1 MKALLITGTVREG
14 NKSQRV
20 AQQALKSFSKTGEA
34 KLFDLCEKE
43 VPLMEQ
49 RLSHDDSPP
58 EDVTEF
64 KELVDWCDII
74 LLVTP
79 EYNHSIPGALKNLID
94 YLYEE
99 YTGKAFAYITVS
111 AGGFGG
117 VRAQSHLNDI
127 TLALG
132 GRPGPSLHVSN
143 VNNHFSGEEVSE
155 EYIERLEG
163 FAEKV
168 EDFI

>member
-1 MKALLITGTVREG
+1 MKALLVTGTVREG
-14 NKSQRV
+14 NKSQQV
-20 AQQALKSFSKTGEA
+20 AKEALNYFSEAGDA

-58 EDVTEF
+58 EDVKEF
-64 KELVDWCDII
+64 RELVDWSDVVI
-74 LLVTP
+74 LVTP

-99 YTGKAFAYITVS
+99 YDGKAFSYITIS

-117 VRAQSHLNDI
+117 VRAQSHLHDI
-127 TLALG
+127 TLAVG

-143 VNNHFSGEEVSE
+143 VNEHFSEENISE
-155 EYIERLEG
+155 EYQERLKS

-168 EDFI
+168 EDFV

>member
-1 MKALLITGTVREG
+1 MKALLVTGTVREG
-14 NKSQRV
+14 NKSQQV
-20 AQQALKSFSKTGEA
+20 AKEALKSFSKSGES
-34 KLFDLCEKE
+34 KLFDLCDKE
-43 VPLMEQ
+43 IPLMEQ

-58 EDVTEF
+58 GNVQEF
-64 KELVDWCDII
+64 KALVDWSDVII
-74 LLVTP
+74 LVTP

-99 YTGKAFAYITVS
+99 YDNKAFSYITVS

-127 TLALG
+127 TLAVG

-143 VNNHFSGEEVSE
+143 VNEHFSEEEVSE
-155 EYIERLEG
+155 EYNKRLKN
-163 FAEKV
+163 FSEKV